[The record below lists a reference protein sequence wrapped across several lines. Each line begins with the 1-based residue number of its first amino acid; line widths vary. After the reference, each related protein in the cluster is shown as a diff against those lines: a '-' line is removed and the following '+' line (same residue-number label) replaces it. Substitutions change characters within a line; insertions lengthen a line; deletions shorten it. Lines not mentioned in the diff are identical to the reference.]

1 MPLCWTKD
9 CGMSSVVGVTTFKIT
24 NTKLYVSIVTLS
36 SKDIVKLVKLF
47 EGGFKRPVYWNEHQ
61 TKIET
66 RDLHNN
72 SFTRFPPDASFQGV
86 WRLFV
91 LAFNNTTVYV
101 PNNPVNNTNDRV
113 LRNSHAKYFLPRVNI
128 TNYNVLISGRNF
140 YDQLIN
146 DLIKQYDEIRKT
158 ATGQGDDYTTAC

>member
-9 CGMSSVVGVTTFKIT
+9 CGMSSVVGVKTFKIT

-47 EGGFKRPVYWNEHQ
+47 EGGFKGPVYWNEHQ

-86 WRLFV
+86 
-91 LAFNNTTVYV
+91 
-101 PNNPVNNTNDRV
+101 
-113 LRNSHAKYFLPRVNI
+113 
-128 TNYNVLISGRNF
+128 
-140 YDQLIN
+140 
-146 DLIKQYDEIRKT
+146 
-158 ATGQGDDYTTAC
+158 